1 MPETLWQCLLKRNKN
16 PSFRDGRNETKQNHR
31 FIIYV
36 VFKGA
41 EKWNPFQSHATNM
54 KDV

>member
-16 PSFRDGRNETKQNHR
+16 PSFRDGRNETKQIHR

-36 VFKGA
+36 VFKGG
-41 EKWNPFQSHATNM
+41 E
-54 KDV
+54 